1 MNKINLLQAPTL
13 GKFNMRRIF
22 LILFV
27 VLLLIA
33 FLIPFFWFSSRK
45 VASSSINISV
55 IQMREISNLQVLSIT
70 DTQVI
75 TETPEDNSEGIDA
88 WTQFTGRG
96 DFVVNLQQSEVIV
109 DNVRKTVIIRTPSVS
124 IDQDTFTL
132 EYGNTETLFFHNRMG
147 NDSYREG
154 VDIAQ
159 SQYQEAYSKIYD
171 NITMNP
177 YYYGVAEDAA
187 VRIITSLVKS
197 WNKDV
202 PDLNVIVE
210 VGAI

>member
-1 MNKINLLQAPTL
+1 MNNTFLPTPVKYKITL
-13 GKFNMRRIF
+13 KKILVICYV
-22 LILFV
+22 LILLAGFCV
-27 VLLLIA
+27 PYFAIIKTKRV
-33 FLIPFFWFSSRK
+33 
-45 VASSSINISV
+45 SSSIQINISDM
-55 IQMREISNLQVLSIT
+55 QEIAELQVLSIT

-75 TETPEDNSEGIDA
+75 TENPDDNSEGITA
-88 WTQFTGRG
+88 WTEFTGRG
-96 DFVVNLQQSEVIV
+96 DFVVNLQQSEIVV
-109 DNVRKTVIIRTPSVS
+109 DNVRKTVIIRTPNVA

-132 EYGNTETLFFHNRMG
+132 EYGNTETLFFHNSMG

-177 YYYGVAEDAA
+177 YYYSVAEDSAK
-187 VRIITSLVKS
+187 RIIESLVRS
-197 WNKDV
+197 WNKDI
-202 PDLNVIVE
+202 PNLKVIVE

>member
-1 MNKINLLQAPTL
+1 MNNAFLPSPVKYKMPLKKVLVICYV
-13 GKFNMRRIF
+13 
-22 LILFV
+22 LIL
-27 VLLLIA
+27 IA
-33 FLIPFFWFSSRK
+33 GFCVPFFAITRTK
-45 VASSSINISV
+45 RVSSSIQINIAEM
-55 IQMREISNLQVLSIT
+55 QEKAELQVLTMT

-75 TETPEDNSEGIDA
+75 TENSNDNSEGITA
-88 WTQFTGRG
+88 WAQYTGRG

-109 DNVRKTVIIRTPSVS
+109 DNVRKTVIIRTPNVT
-124 IDQDTFTL
+124 IDQNTFTL
-132 EYGNTETLFFHNRMG
+132 EYGNTELIFFDNKMG

-177 YYYGVAEDAA
+177 YYYRVAEESAA
-187 VRIITSLVKS
+187 KIIESLVRS
-197 WNKDV
+197 WNEDI